1 MTAGGDDFDAVDGP
15 AARPVLVRTGL
26 DRARADAALLVL
38 VALGIPAESLREIGG
53 TIAIAVREADL
64 VRADE
69 LLADVEAE
77 TPLAAPAGEG
87 TRDGRAAPGLSSG
100 KSNGSGGGDAAIH
113 RRPWLDRSSLVVLAV
128 VAACIA
134 AYLATTG
141 GATHATWEQMLHAG
155 AVASDR
161 IDRGEAWRFATAV
174 FLHFDYE
181 HLLANLGTLLFVGPL
196 LAREIGVPRF
206 LAVFLGA
213 GVAGNLA
220 SWVLAPSA
228 GLKAGA
234 SGAIAGVIGALAGE
248 SLGGAS
254 LLPRRFRRWQVVAAL
269 AAFPTVRYVHP
280 AGAFYLYINV
290 AGFRGAADAG
300 AAFAAAMLEEHQV
313 AVVPGSAFL
322 TPNWI
327 RASYATTESVAVEG
341 VTRIARCLTGA

>member
-77 TPLAAPAGEG
+77 TPLAAPAASGEG

-100 KSNGSGGGDAAIH
+100 TSNGSGGGDAAIH

-269 AAFPTVRYVHP
+269 AAVYALLVGASPRADHVAHA
-280 AGAFYLYINV
+280 AGLL
-290 AGFRGAADAG
+290 AG
-300 AAFAAAMLEEHQV
+300 AALGALLHSRAARRAERPGPGV
-313 AVVPGSAFL
+313 AGPAGPF
-322 TPNWI
+322 
-327 RASYATTESVAVEG
+327 
-341 VTRIARCLTGA
+341 